1 MRCSA
6 AAASDLRNLMR
17 SWFLCVFACINVAT
31 FSQSAVAQDTRVS
44 IEPRS
49 KVQGSADR
57 SAADRNSANI
67 RVNSH
72 LVLIPVTVIDSM
84 NRLVTGLEK
93 DHFKLYEDKVQ
104 QVITHFASEDT
115 PISVGLL
122 FDCSGSMGDKLK
134 KSREAVAQLLK
145 TSNPN
150 DEFFLVEFNN
160 RAELVVS
167 LTKQS
172 EEIQNRLVFTQ
183 SKGQTALLDAIILSM
198 NEMRKAHNPRKALVI
213 ISDGGDNSSRY
224 TISEVKNRVREAD
237 VQIYAIGILELAF
250 DRGRTPEELAGP
262 ELLNGIA
269 EQTGGRFFEAGNL
282 NQLPDIASKIGAAL
296 RNQYVLGYAPSIVRN
311 DGKYHHIHLK
321 LVRLKGWPSLRAY
334 WRLGYYAPAQ

>member
-6 AAASDLRNLMR
+6 GAAAHFRSLMR
-17 SWFLCVFACINVAT
+17 FWLLCVFVCMNVAT
-31 FSQSAVAQDTRVS
+31 FRQSANAQDTRVS

-49 KVQGSADR
+49 KVSRSGDRSTADR
-57 SAADRNSANI
+57 SSATI

-93 DHFKLYEDKVQ
+93 DHFKLYEDKVE
-104 QVITHFASEDT
+104 QVITHFASEDA
-115 PISVGLL
+115 PISLGLI

-145 TSNPN
+145 TANPK
-150 DEFFLVEFNN
+150 DEFFLVEFNGH
-160 RAELVVS
+160 AELVVG
-167 LTKQS
+167 LTKRS
-172 EEIQNRLVFTQ
+172 EEIQNRLAFTQ

-198 NEMRKAHNPRKALVI
+198 NEMRKAQNPRKALVI

-224 TISEVKNRVREAD
+224 TTSEVKSRVREAD
-237 VQIYAIGILELAF
+237 VQIYAIGILEQLA
-250 DRGRTPEELAGP
+250 DRARTPEELAGP
-262 ELLNGIA
+262 ELLRSVA
-269 EQTGGRFFEAGNL
+269 EQTGGRLFEAGNL
-282 NQLPDIASKIGAAL
+282 NELPDIASKIGAAL
-296 RNQYVLGYAPSIVRN
+296 RNQYVLGYAPSTIRG
-311 DGKYHHIHLK
+311 DGKYHHVHLK
-321 LVRLKGWPSLRAY
+321 LVKPKGWPSLRAY

>member
-1 MRCSA
+1 VRGSTD
-6 AAASDLRNLMR
+6 AASELRKLMR
-17 SWFLCVFACINVAT
+17 SWFLCVFACINVAP
-31 FSQSAVAQDTRVS
+31 FSQPANAQDTRVS
-44 IEPRS
+44 IESRS
-49 KVQGSADR
+49 KGRGSADR
-57 SAADRNSANI
+57 SAADRSSANI
-67 RVNSH
+67 RVNSE
-72 LVLIPVTVIDSM
+72 LVLIPVTVVDSM

-93 DHFKLYEDKVQ
+93 QHFKLYEDKVE

-115 PISVGLL
+115 PLSVGFL

-145 TSNPN
+145 TANPD
-150 DEFFLVEFNN
+150 DEFFLVEFNDH
-160 RAELVVS
+160 AEIVVG

-172 EEIQNRLVFTQ
+172 EEIQNRLTFTQ

-198 NEMRKAHNPRKALVI
+198 NEMRKARNPRKALVI

-237 VQIYAIGILELAF
+237 VQIYAIGILELFA
-250 DRGRTPEELAGP
+250 DRGRTPEELVGP
-262 ELLNGIA
+262 ELLRGIA
-269 EQTGGRFFEAGNL
+269 EQTGGRLFEAANL

-296 RNQYVLGYAPSIVRN
+296 RNEYVLGYAPSTVRS
-311 DGKYHHIHLK
+311 DGKYHHVRLK
-321 LVRLKGWPSLRAY
+321 LVRPKGWPSLQAY